1 VARAVISLS
10 SGDRVLHPKLGM
22 GTVVST
28 LGSRDKAEASVDVGS
43 EGVKS
48 LLLRYAPVEKP

>member
-1 VARAVISLS
+1 
-10 SGDRVLHPKLGM
+10 M

-28 LGSRDKAEASVDVGS
+28 LGSRDKAEASVDVGA